1 VCQIFW
7 TEQQRNVYVN
17 AKFESIISPFRRFW
31 LENTYICTC
40 IQINTYGHIYIWT
53 YIHMD
58 IYTYGHVPMYIRACM
73 YIAGGILNLFC
84 TLIIAFTSIYS
95 SFCRYCIVYILHI
108 LCWVT

>member
-58 IYTYGHVPMYIRACM
+58 IYTYGHIYIWTCTYVHTCM
-73 YIAGGILNLFC
+73 YVHSWWHFKFIL
-84 TLIIAFTSIYS
+84 YPY
-95 SFCRYCIVYILHI
+95 YCFHKYL
-108 LCWVT
+108 